1 MEDRSSELLP
11 DETKKVLSDT
21 FKQLK
26 NPVEIEVYLNGESNE
41 YNDAT
46 SILLNAIAELSDKIR
61 LGTYTMDSEKAKQ
74 KGITR
79 SPTILINPGSLRVS
93 YVGSPVG
100 EEGRTLIMALILASN
115 SGTLLSEQSLKR
127 LL

>member
-1 MEDRSSELLP
+1 MEDKPSELLP

-26 NPVEIEVYLNGESNE
+26 NPVEIEVYLDGESNQ

-46 SILLNAIAELSDKIR
+46 SMLLNAIAELSDKIK
-61 LGTYTMDSEKAKQ
+61 LGSYSLDSDKAKE

-79 SPTILINPGSLRVS
+79 SPTILINPGRLKVS
-93 YVGSPVG
+93 YVGAPVG
-100 EEGRTLIMALILASN
+100 EEG
-115 SGTLLSEQSLKR
+115 
-127 LL
+127 